1 MMQINKKSQNLAR
14 LTAIAALLQCGGFVN
29 ETRAE
34 DVPVQPAGAL
44 TTKLTQDETQDFAAL
59 LRDYAEKSPAAR
71 KLIGEFAGLG
81 EGAKLSD
88 PDVAK
93 YCLELARGKGHL
105 SHEVLEDKQVPFA
118 ERVFHEIEHILQLKQ
133 AADNNI
139 NAASFATLD
148 DLYTYLTLIEA
159 LAERKATLC
168 REEYARGGEGFQ
180 QAKTLANIAFN
191 KRLLVHESPIPRY
204 TKNEEAAVFL
214 TNTEP
219 PVFANQTYFGP
230 NPNWDEI
237 VSVLSRGEVTKMP
250 VEPRVSLDFLSVCL
264 WKGLERNPNATSV
277 KDFDISC
284 VLSHQ
289 SELQKD
295 EVGIKRIISNGV
307 REVYYSCVKTGKP
320 ISPSVTQ
327 MFKYLSGVPTAE
339 QEKEIAAGKMTRD
352 AALETNWKGFSVP
365 EMFDLA
371 IDFVES
377 PAVRAYQTD
386 ATKRFGKILRFEK
399 QILVPPMKINAR
411 ALDANSR

>member
-1 MMQINKKSQNLAR
+1 MQINKKSQNLAR

-93 YCLELARGKGHL
+93 YCLELARRKGHI

-118 ERVFHEIEHILQLKQ
+118 ERVFHEIEHKLQLKQ

-139 NAASFATLD
+139 NAASFATVD

-180 QAKTLANIAFN
+180 QARTLANIAFN

-250 VEPRVSLDFLSVCL
+250 VEPRVSLNFLSVCL
-264 WKGLERNPNATSV
+264 WRGLEKNPNATSI
-277 KDFDISC
+277 KDFDVSC
-284 VLSHQ
+284 ALSHL

-295 EVGIKRIISNGV
+295 EKTIKTVISDALV
-307 REVYYSCVKTGKP
+307 EVYNSCVKTGKP
-320 ISPSVTQ
+320 VSPKMRQ
-327 MFKYLSGVPTAE
+327 MFSYLAGVANAE
-339 QEKEIAAGKMTRD
+339 QEKAIAAGKMARID
-352 AALETNWKGFSVP
+352 AFNENLKEFSVP
-365 EMFDLA
+365 ELFDLA
-371 IDFVES
+371 INLVES
-377 PAVRAYQTD
+377 PEVQAYQTN
-386 ATKRFGKILRFEK
+386 ATKKLGKILRFEK
-399 QILVPPMKINAR
+399 QILVPPMKINTR
-411 ALDANSR
+411 TLDANSR